1 MRFCEMLKATVSQE
15 QGVFTSCCHHCCPW
29 LVSQL
34 WSWAVVGIVLNINYC
49 PQNKLNLPTYCRQ
62 FLSDKTC
69 RSPKSLS
76 HSESNCLIQRNQR
89 KIHSTLFYSFENPTL
104 KQLQQRK
111 LLTLPQG
118 DQLPAGLRPQEV
130 PKVGTLGG
138 NKDSTPPV
146 LLGKHGTP
154 KAAWFQN
161 YTT

>member
-1 MRFCEMLKATVSQE
+1 MRFCEELRATVSQE
-15 QGVFTSCCHHCCPW
+15 QGVFTSRCHRCCPW
-29 LVSQL
+29 LFSQL
-34 WSWAVVGIVLNINYC
+34 WSWAVVGVILNINYC

-62 FLSDKTC
+62 LLSDKMC
-69 RSPKSLS
+69 RSPKLLS

-89 KIHSTLFYSFENPTL
+89 KVPLFYCFENSTL

-111 LLTLPQG
+111 LSTVSEG
-118 DQLPAGLRPQEV
+118 DQLPTGLRPQEV

-154 KAAWFQN
+154 KAVWFQN